1 MVNKEQDIIIDKAIE
16 KLGEQTGIIA
26 EWAPH
31 HEDMDGEIAFRY
43 NNELYRVP
51 VEVKKELRAHQMTEL
66 IRLKEKHGKLMLMA
80 QYIYPKLKQQLRD
93 EGIAYLETN
102 GNMYIRQDALFLWLD
117 NAKMVQSE
125 KAAPGRAF
133 GKTGLKLLFHFLID
147 EQLIN
152 LTYREIA
159 SKTGVSFG
167 NINFIIVDLKEQGFL
182 LPANKATYILAQK
195 SELLHKWVKAY
206 KERLQPALEIGT
218 FRFVDKENYF
228 RWEDIALKPGKYWW
242 GGEPA
247 GGILTNYLQP
257 EEFTIYTTQKRAD
270 IIKDYRLLPD
280 KEGKI
285 KVYQKFWQFTEPG
298 VTAPP
303 LLVYADLINT
313 NEGRCI
319 ETAERIYHEYLQT
332 KF

>member
-1 MVNKEQDIIIDKAIE
+1 MQQDLIVDKAIG

-26 EWAPH
+26 TWTPH
-31 HEDMDGEIAFRY
+31 HGDTDGEIAFNY
-43 NNELYRVP
+43 NNELYRLP
-51 VEVKKELRAHQMTEL
+51 AEVRKELRAHQVTEL
-66 IRLKEKHGKLMLMA
+66 IRLKEKYGKLMLMA
-80 QYIYPKLKQQLRD
+80 EYIYPKLKEQLRD

-102 GNMYIRQDALFLWLD
+102 GNMYVRQDGLFLWLD
-117 NAKMVQSE
+117 NAKVAQPE
-125 KAAPGRAF
+125 KAMAGRAF
-133 GKTGLKLLFHFLID
+133 AKTGLKLLFHFLID

-159 SKTGVSFG
+159 AKTGVGFG
-167 NINFIIVDLKEQGFL
+167 NINFIIADLKEQGFL
-182 LPANKATYILAQK
+182 LPANKATYTFAQK
-195 SELLHKWVKAY
+195 NELLHKWIRAY
-206 KERLQPALEIGT
+206 KEKLQPTLEIGT

-228 RWEDIALKPGKYWW
+228 RWEDIDLKPGETWW

-247 GGILTNYLQP
+247 GGILTNYLKP
-257 EEFTIYTTQKRAD
+257 EEFTLYTTQKRAD

-280 KEGKI
+280 KDGKVKI
-285 KVYQKFWQFTEPG
+285 YQKFWQFTEPG

-313 NEGRCI
+313 NDRRCI
-319 ETAERIYHEYLQT
+319 ETAEKIYHEYLQT